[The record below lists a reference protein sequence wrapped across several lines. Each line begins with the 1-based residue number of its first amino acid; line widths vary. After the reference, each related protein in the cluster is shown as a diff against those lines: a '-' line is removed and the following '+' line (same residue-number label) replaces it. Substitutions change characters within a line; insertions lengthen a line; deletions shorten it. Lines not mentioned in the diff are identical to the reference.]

1 MNNKP
6 LHATIKLEHSYSAPL
21 ERVFSE
27 FADPVAR
34 ARWSA
39 PSNDVLIYDEADFR
53 VGGKDVFSC
62 GPKGDLKFRGE
73 TRYLHIVANAR
84 VVSSE
89 TVDVDGQ
96 RLLLLDCSRYA
107 LCRRRPDSCLLLLGG
122 CDLVL
127 LTTLYAVRLDRV
139 SDRTHSAGVQ
149 NCRDWSVVSSRSADS
164 VETRADQAGQLSGM
178 AIYHQSAGAN
188 QVAILPVEPP
198 STQQSTRNGAH
209 KNTPPST
216 SRWLDN
222 TLRRRAG
229 SRSAG
234 PARTRSRLHA
244 PEIRAA
250 GPTNRVSERFRIRG
264 RRYFCGH
271 PSFHQPHVVRVE
283 RLQSSADQCRS
294 GLDLHDLAD
303 HHVGGTSKAHTAD
316 GQVGVVDIKHAA
328 RLQVASYCWNT
339 GGGPLTRF
347 HFRLTFTSTR
357 LAILMKGMLLFM
369 P

>member
-1 MNNKP
+1 
-6 LHATIKLEHSYSAPL
+6 
-21 ERVFSE
+21 
-27 FADPVAR
+27 
-34 ARWSA
+34 
-39 PSNDVLIYDEADFR
+39 
-53 VGGKDVFSC
+53 
-62 GPKGDLKFRGE
+62 
-73 TRYLHIVANAR
+73 
-84 VVSSE
+84 
-89 TVDVDGQ
+89 
-96 RLLLLDCSRYA
+96 
-107 LCRRRPDSCLLLLGG
+107 
-122 CDLVL
+122 
-127 LTTLYAVRLDRV
+127 
-139 SDRTHSAGVQ
+139 
-149 NCRDWSVVSSRSADS
+149 VSSRSADS